1 MNVPAHDE
9 VHIASFVVQHRDDAL
24 PALVAAVAGHGD
36 LELAVRGDTRSV
48 VLCES
53 ADRHA
58 LMDRVDQLQAVP
70 GVLNVLLVYH
80 HAEPGH
86 ALDEPVDL
94 SLSPAS
100 ASGASA

>member
-1 MNVPAHDE
+1 MNAVPRQDE
-9 VHIASFVVQHRDDAL
+9 VHIASFVVQHRED
-24 PALVAAVAGHGD
+24 AAVALAAAVSVHPD
-36 LELAVRGDTRSV
+36 LELAVPGPTRSV

-58 LMDRVDQLQAVP
+58 VMDRVDQLKDVP

-86 ALDEPVDL
+86 ALDEPL
-94 SLSPAS
+94 PTAN
-100 ASGASA
+100 ASGAPA

>member
-24 PALVAAVAGHGD
+24 PALAAAVAGHGD

-80 HAEPGH
+80 HAEPGQ
-86 ALDEPVDL
+86 ALDESVDL